1 MSACIQG
8 RRPGLGGP
16 QEQPSPPPGPL
27 LGPGPYSFYRQVDIR
42 TGPHRIIISV
52 IASSTTYGSYSK
64 VIFSF
69 KFPFFPPFTLVFVTV
84 EIIIHTYISTFLK
97 DYSNFTW
104 KVKNFIIKHS
114 VFSNSSGSAPQS
126 GSLSWP
132 GETCPSPASTSSRSP

>member
-52 IASSTTYGSYSK
+52 IASSTTYGSYSQ

-69 KFPFFPPFTLVFVTV
+69 KFPFPPLHFGFCYSGDYHSY
-84 EIIIHTYISTFLK
+84 IHFYFLK

-104 KVKNFIIKHS
+104 KVKNFMIKHP

-132 GETCPSPASTSSRSP
+132 GENCPCPASTSSRSP